1 VAIDLSPD
9 GHEMISLPRGLMLAL
24 FVSVLLAPARE
35 AAAEPTA
42 KELATARE
50 AFARA
55 EKEEEREDWA
65 VALEDLRRVAGVKM
79 TAGVRFHIAHCEAGL
94 GQDIAALDDYI
105 AAEKLGREEH
115 NKDVVDA
122 TTEPIAALRAK
133 IPTLVIRV
141 PGDVA
146 DAEVMLDGK
155 LLPSARWGTSI
166 ALEPGP
172 HRIDARAAGRTPYTT
187 ALTVKDREA
196 STLEVKLV
204 VAPPAPVALPAP
216 AVVGPPPEEKA
227 PKRTAAI
234 IATGG
239 AVLLA
244 GAGIGAFVVAGGKQ
258 SDAQSTCATS
268 VSCADAK
275 GPVQLWDGIALGA
288 WAGAA
293 VVGTVAVILW
303 LRPTSNTRVVAGP
316 SSLRLEGNF

>member
-1 VAIDLSPD
+1 
-9 GHEMISLPRGLMLAL
+9 MISLPRGLTLAL
-24 FVSVLLAPARE
+24 LICVSLCPAR
-35 AAAEPTA
+35 AAAADPTA

-50 AFARA
+50 TFARA

-65 VALEDLRRVAGVKM
+65 VALEDLRRVAAVKM

-122 TTEPIAALRAK
+122 SAEPIAALRAK
-133 IPTLVIRV
+133 IPTIVIRV

-146 DAEVMLDGK
+146 DAEVILDGK

-172 HRIDARAAGRTPYTT
+172 HRIEARAPGRTPYTT
-187 ALTVKDREA
+187 SLTVKDREA
-196 STLEVKLV
+196 SALEIALVARPPAPIAAPAV
-204 VAPPAPVALPAP
+204 VAPPD
-216 AVVGPPPEEKA
+216 EERA
-227 PKRTAAI
+227 PKHTAAI
-234 IATGG
+234 VATGG

-244 GAGIGAFVVAGGKQ
+244 GAGIGAFVVASGKQ
-258 SDAQSTCATS
+258 STAQSTCATS

-275 GPVQLWDGIALGA
+275 GPVHVWDGIALGA

-303 LRPTSNTRVVAGP
+303 LRPSPDTRIVAGP
-316 SSLRLEGNF
+316 SSLRLEGTF